1 MSRAADATAV
11 PKVSPASAALGTPE
25 VFWVSDWYFGV
36 PGPVAVPY
44 TTDIA
49 PAFDLPATVAAGAPI
64 VRSRSR

>member
-1 MSRAADATAV
+1 
-11 PKVSPASAALGTPE
+11 

-44 TTDIA
+44 TTDTA

-64 VRSRSR
+64 ARSR